1 MTRFFLF
8 LTVLSLV
15 IWLYLLFFRGRFWY
29 SDSRLDDTYPTLSVY
44 PSVRAIVPA
53 RNEADVISVSVSSL
67 LQQDYAGDLAIVL
80 VDDGSNDGTAEVAR
94 EVAEKL
100 HRTEKLTI
108 LPGQPLPAGW
118 TGKLWAMK
126 QGIARATEDSKP
138 DYFLLTDADIEHD
151 RGNLSRLIA
160 KAERENQAI
169 VSLMVALRCES
180 FWERF
185 LIPAFVFFFEKLYP
199 FPLVNDPRS
208 KVAAAAGGCILIRRD
223 ILEKIGGIDILK
235 TALIDDCSLAIAVK
249 NYLRTHPEIKER
261 SIWLGLSRTTRSI
274 RPYPDLDTIWN
285 MVARTAFTQLNYS
298 WLLLTGTVF
307 GMFVTYLVAPIGLL
321 FGLISGD
328 QLLILVSSIVWVL
341 MAISYW
347 PTLKLYNLSVW
358 RSFTLPLIALFYSFM
373 TVDSAFRHW
382 RGQGGAWK
390 GRVYP
395 SR

>member
-1 MTRFFLF
+1 
-8 LTVLSLV
+8 
-15 IWLYLLFFRGRFWY
+15 
-29 SDSRLDDTYPTLSVY
+29 
-44 PSVRAIVPA
+44 
-53 RNEADVISVSVSSL
+53 
-67 LQQDYAGDLAIVL
+67 
-80 VDDGSNDGTAEVAR
+80 
-94 EVAEKL
+94 
-100 HRTEKLTI
+100 
-108 LPGQPLPAGW
+108 
-118 TGKLWAMK
+118 MK